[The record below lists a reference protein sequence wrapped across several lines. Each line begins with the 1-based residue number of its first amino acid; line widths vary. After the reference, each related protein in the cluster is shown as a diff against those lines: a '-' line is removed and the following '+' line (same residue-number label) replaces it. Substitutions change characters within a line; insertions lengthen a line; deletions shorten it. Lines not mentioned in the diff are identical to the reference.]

1 MRKFHFQI
9 HKKYFF
15 VHTMNGDFMDEIVKN
30 IMNTNGTELID
41 VTVRALISL
50 ITLFLVTKMLGKKQ
64 VSQLSLFD
72 YVIGISIGNFAA
84 EMTINIDSQ
93 YMNGVLAVII
103 FGAVAYLVSILTM
116 KSIWLR
122 RYFMGTPTIMIQDG
136 KLLEE
141 NMKKVHFEVND
152 LLEECRGNGY
162 FDLNEIEYAIM
173 EANGKLSILPKPEYK
188 PVTVKDMQVKAGK
201 QGLCANVIIDGKV
214 MPKNLENMNKDKK
227 WLMHELKIKGYQS
240 TKDILLATLDVN
252 DKVTI
257 FENNKKLK
265 SKDVLE

>member
-1 MRKFHFQI
+1 
-9 HKKYFF
+9 
-15 VHTMNGDFMDEIVKN
+15 MNGDFMDEIVKN
-30 IMNTNGTELID
+30 IVNTNGTELID

-227 WLMHELKIKGYQS
+227 WLMHELKIKGYKS

-252 DKVTI
+252 DKVTV